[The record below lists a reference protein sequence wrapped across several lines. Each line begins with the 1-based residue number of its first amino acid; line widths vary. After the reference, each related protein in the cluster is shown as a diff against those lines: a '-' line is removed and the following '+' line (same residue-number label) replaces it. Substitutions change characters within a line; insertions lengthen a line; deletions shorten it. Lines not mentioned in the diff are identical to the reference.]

1 MTTENNKTA
10 DESQIRAIIDERVKA
25 IREKDAEALSSGYA
39 PDVVMFSLAPPLQY
53 KGANREATEKWF
65 ATYQSAIECE
75 ISDVNITTGAD
86 AAFCFYFYRISGT
99 QSGGNKVDMW
109 VRITLCFR
117 KIEAKWL
124 ITHEHQSVPFDMQT
138 FQARLDLKPE

>member
-1 MTTENNKTA
+1 MTVENNRNA
-10 DESQIRAIIDERVKA
+10 DEAEIRAIIDRRVEA
-25 IREKDAEALSSGYA
+25 VRRKDAVALASDYA
-39 PDVVMFSLAPPLQY
+39 PDVVMFSLAPPLRY
-53 KGANREATEKWF
+53 RGANREATEKWF
-65 ATYQSAIECE
+65 ASYASAIDCE

-99 QSGGNKVDMW
+99 QTSGDKVDMW

-117 KIEAKWL
+117 RSEGSWA
-124 ITHEHQSVPFDMQT
+124 ITHEHQSVPFDMET